1 MREKS
6 LTIRGEKYGIPA
18 VMTFPDAAGV
28 FPAVVFC
35 HGTGADKNEVENIF
49 GRLAAALAVR
59 GVASMR
65 FDFAG
70 CGDSRADPMLL
81 TFKNETADLDA
92 VFDFLTRQ
100 PEIDAKRAGVLGF
113 SQGARVMADFLGR
126 RADRV
131 SAAVS
136 WSGACARGDDDVFEK
151 WRARYYADAVKNG
164 YALLPS
170 TWRDDLMLPKDWFD
184 EIRASRP
191 LESLARYA
199 GALLVVAGT
208 ADDLVPWTHAAEIA
222 AAAGGTDKTVKVF
235 DGATHIFNATDPAR
249 DVSDAVVDLTADFF
263 EKRLNGKTV

>member
-1 MREKS
+1 
-6 LTIRGEKYGIPA
+6 
-18 VMTFPDAAGV
+18 
-28 FPAVVFC
+28 
-35 HGTGADKNEVENIF
+35 
-49 GRLAAALAVR
+49 
-59 GVASMR
+59 
-65 FDFAG
+65 
-70 CGDSRADPMLL
+70 MLL

-191 LESLARYA
+191 LESLARYT
-199 GALLVVAGT
+199 GALLVGNGGRSGAVGT
-208 ADDLVPWTHAAEIA
+208 PPKSPPPPAERTKPSKCSTGRRIFS
-222 AAAGGTDKTVKVF
+222 TRPIPR
-235 DGATHIFNATDPAR
+235 ATCRTTSSI
-249 DVSDAVVDLTADFF
+249 
-263 EKRLNGKTV
+263 